1 MGCAALLRKS
11 WHGFCRGVV
20 AVFYRHCEL
29 SGMELL
35 PADRPLLLC
44 ANHANALADAVILQ
58 AVLPRHIQPLAR
70 SGLFDHVLLRPLL
83 AGMGAIPVYRRQDAG
98 SDTRRNDAAF
108 ARVYEEFARNGVVL
122 IFPEGQS
129 HSDPRLR
136 ELRTGAARIALGARQ
151 RGVEPVVLPVG
162 LNFTNKGRFRSD
174 VLVKIGEPVE
184 LSDFSS
190 AENEEAVRAL
200 TARIRAAL
208 EDVTLNAESHEEL
221 ALAQSLE
228 RFFAFRHGKY
238 RQRSMELRFRALKK
252 ITQAYQQLREQA
264 PERLEALR
272 LHLRQFERLCRYW
285 GVRDYQLSIRYRPSV
300 VSRFLVRSLLILF
313 VLLPL
318 ALWGTL
324 NSWLPWRLTEFY
336 ARRIAHGLDQ
346 YDTAR
351 ILVGLLLFGLFWGGQ
366 TALVYLWLGTS
377 AAILYALSLPLT
389 AATALLFRRDRYR
402 IWDNLRVFF
411 TFLRR
416 RKLRPYLKAR
426 RQRLE
431 HEVAELLRLVKR
443 RLSERP

>member
-1 MGCAALLRKS
+1 MRGAALLRKA
-11 WHGFCRGVV
+11 WRGFCRGVV
-20 AVFYRHCEL
+20 AVFYRHCEV
-29 SGMELL
+29 SGAELL
-35 PADRPLLLC
+35 PAEGPLLLC

-58 AVLPRHIQPLAR
+58 AMIPRHIQPLAR
-70 SGLFDHVLLRPLL
+70 SGLFEHVLLRPLL
-83 AGMGAIPVYRRQDAG
+83 VAMRAIPVYRRQDAG
-98 SDTRRNDAAF
+98 SDTRQNSASF
-108 ARVYEEFARNGVVL
+108 ARVYEEFDRGAVVL

-129 HSDPRLR
+129 HSDPHLR
-136 ELRTGAARIALGARQ
+136 ELRTGAARIALGAKQ
-151 RGVEPVVLPVG
+151 AQAAPLIVPVG

-174 VLVKIGEPVE
+174 VLVKIGEPVD
-184 LSDFSS
+184 LSAFSS
-190 AENEEAVRAL
+190 PDNEDEVRTL
-200 TARIRAAL
+200 TARIREAL
-208 EDVTLNAESHEEL
+208 EAVTLNAESHEEL

-238 RQRSMELRFRALKK
+238 RQRSMDLRFRALKK
-252 ITQAYQQLREQA
+252 ITRAYQDLREQA
-264 PERLEALR
+264 PERLEALC

-300 VSRFLVRSLLILF
+300 VTRFLIRSLLILF

-324 NSWLPWRLTEFY
+324 NSWLPYRLTEFY

-366 TALVYLWLGTS
+366 VTLVYLYLGTT
-377 AAILYALSLPLT
+377 AAVLYAISLPIT
-389 AATALLFRRDRYR
+389 AATALLFKRDRYR

-411 TFLRR
+411 TFIRR

-431 HEVAELLRLVKR
+431 RELAELLRLARR
-443 RLSERP
+443 RLSERS